1 MKKIIAIIMALVMM
15 MAVTVP
21 AFAEDTTQY
30 IEQDTPASPE
40 TGAQESS
47 VDILTTFDDDDWSYK
62 VTIPAG
68 VNVPWGNTDPQPM
81 TYSVESQL
89 LIGARLKVSVAA
101 DNNGTM
107 TSTGT
112 TETLTFDVIG
122 GDEVEFKPVNPAN
135 TTAPDVVG
143 GENVSVKIDD
153 FAGKPVGAYTG
164 TMTYTVTYVPPT
176 V

>member
-1 MKKIIAIIMALVMM
+1 MKRTIAIIMALVMM

-21 AFAEDTTQY
+21 AFAADTAQY
-30 IEQDTPASPE
+30 IAQDTPVSSE

-47 VDILTTFDDDDWSYK
+47 VDVLTTFDDDDWSYK

-68 VNVPWGNTDPQPM
+68 VTVPWGDTNPQAM

-89 LIGARLKVSVAA
+89 LIGARLKVSAA
-101 DNNGTM
+101 ANDGGVM
-107 TSTGT
+107 KATGT
-112 TETLTFDVIG
+112 EETLTFTVSG
-122 GDEVEFKPVNPAN
+122 GDEVEFMPVNPAN
-135 TTAPDVVG
+135 TTAPNVVG
-143 GENVSVKIDD
+143 GENVSVQIAD

-164 TMTYTVTYVPPT
+164 TLTYTVTYVAPT